1 MECLVRSPQS
11 PVARVRG
18 SAGLRL
24 RFRCGFVTMATF
36 EYVLNLPDYSTERGR
51 RPLPAADPRVAKSRN
66 DAKIGVPGRA
76 RTCDPR
82 FHTTSAFAAAR
93 HAGRSWPGLSL
104 HRGSRASAGPL
115 GAARLVSTP
124 SWRPCGPGL
133 ARDRQGATGAPEA
146 FPEFERIRRVVSRR
160 GAQFLSLGNLC
171 SVQLSYG

>member
-1 MECLVRSPQS
+1 MECLVRPPQP

-24 RFRCGFVTMATF
+24 RFRYGFVTTATS
-36 EYVLNLPDYSTERGR
+36 EYVLTLAEYSTEHGSAIAVDR
-51 RPLPAADPRVAKSRN
+51 RSTRAKSL
-66 DAKIGVPGRA
+66 KYEKFGVPGRA

-82 FHTTSAFAAAR
+82 FHTTSTFAAAR

-124 SWRPCGPGL
+124 SWGPRGPGSLAALGTSRPCEPCG
-133 ARDRQGATGAPEA
+133 
-146 FPEFERIRRVVSRR
+146 
-160 GAQFLSLGNLC
+160 
-171 SVQLSYG
+171 SVQAWL